1 MVNTVGTKVRIQ
13 RNKPFHAVKYERRVN
28 VVSSIVDC
36 KVTYVNDLRVVVL
49 HAFKGTSLFMLL
61 SMKGNLSL
69 VRYVAMFTTIGVVK
83 IESTCVAMFTTIGV
97 DMFRVTVLHLS
108 LITYFND
115 LTVTMH
121 AVDYF
126 LSLVLLVK
134 VIQRKLK

>member
-1 MVNTVGTKVRIQ
+1 
-13 RNKPFHAVKYERRVN
+13 
-28 VVSSIVDC
+28 
-36 KVTYVNDLRVVVL
+36 
-49 HAFKGTSLFMLL
+49 
-61 SMKGNLSL
+61 
-69 VRYVAMFTTIGVVK
+69 
-83 IESTCVAMFTTIGV
+83 
-97 DMFRVTVLHLS
+97 MFRVTVLHLS